1 MPDVAGLF
9 PATPNERRREL
20 RAGERDLVVTA
31 AGGLPGEVMKNWRVK
46 APNTFDREFGFSR
59 MGYEIAAG
67 WGAAMA
73 DVASRQ

>member
-1 MPDVAGLF
+1 MIAVVNSA
-9 PATPNERRREL
+9 PAS
-20 RAGERDLVVTA
+20 VTWSSPLLA
-31 AGGLPGEVMKNWRVK
+31 ASPGEVMKNWRVK